1 MLKKTVTYTD
11 YNGVETTE
19 DLYFNLSQ
27 AELIDMEIN
36 YEGGLAAGIQKAVET
51 QDTHTVMKIFKD
63 LIVKSYGVKSPD
75 GKRFIKSEDV
85 VKAFTESEAYSVL
98 FIELLQNPN
107 AAEEF
112 INGITPNL
120 PQGAQKLP
128 TYKPA
133 PAPMNAVGAYQTIP
147 QTVPMDNASFIPN
160 PYGR

>member
-27 AELIDMEIN
+27 AELIDMELS
-36 YEGGLAAGIQKAVET
+36 YEGGLAASIQKAVET
-51 QDTHTVMKIFKD
+51 QDTHSVMRLFKD
-63 LIVKSYGVKSPD
+63 IIIKSYGVKSLD
-75 GKRFIKSEDV
+75 GKRFIKSEEV
-85 VKAFTESEAYSVL
+85 VTAFKESEAYSVL
-98 FIELLQNPN
+98 ITELLQNPK

-112 INGITPNL
+112 MAGITPNV

-133 PAPMNAVGAYQTIP
+133 SAPMNAVGVYQSIP
-147 QTVPMDNASFIPN
+147 QTVPMDTSTFVSN